1 MKVLSTVSSVQGAVR
16 AFRKRLEEVAT
27 SSAQME
33 WGFPNGERAVYLT
46 YTLDTRSGQIQVGLP
61 SSWGTRIP
69 HLIRS
74 VKDQGPPSPDVEI
87 NIPPELDRKIA
98 GAYAQSGAETWL
110 CHRGDF
116 TSFRGRISKEK
127 SLAHFTKWLQE
138 VDDSGKATVMIPV
151 VAISSA
157 TFADDLGAFVVAVA
171 KLKELHKQNPVAE
184 PSDFSGNNA
193 DWSKGREYEGIK
205 SAEQSQK
212 SISYEYLHGPICN
225 RLEDQLNA
233 CTVNGRLKFG
243 RNDHVDAALVDP
255 MNVAAFLFE
264 VKTAAL
270 PSNQIYS
277 AVGQLYYYRHLYG
290 CSSSRMFVVLPE
302 LCRSSQTEQF
312 LAELGMGVLYECSD
326 GFIDSSG
333 KALEDIVRGEKAI

>member
-1 MKVLSTVSSVQGAVR
+1 MKVLSTVKSVQGAVR
-16 AFRKRLEEVAT
+16 AFRRRLEEEAT

-33 WGFPNGERAVYLT
+33 WGFPNGERADYLT
-46 YTLDTRSGQIQVGLP
+46 YTLDTRSGPIQIGLP

-74 VKDQGPPSPDVEI
+74 VKDQGTPSPDVEI

-98 GAYAQSGAETWL
+98 GAYAQSGSETWL

-127 SLAHFTKWLQE
+127 SLAHFSKWLQK
-138 VDDSGKATVMIPV
+138 VNDGGKTTELIPV

-171 KLKELHKQNPVAE
+171 KLKEAHKKNPGAE
-184 PSDFSGNNA
+184 PSNFSGNNA
-193 DWSKGREYEGIK
+193 DWSKGREYEGTK
-205 SAEQSQK
+205 SVDRLQK
-212 SISYEYLHGPICN
+212 SINYEYLHGPICN
-225 RLEDQLNA
+225 RLEDHLNA
-233 CTVNGRLKFG
+233 CTVNGQLKFG

-255 MNVAAFLFE
+255 MKVAAFLFE
-264 VKTAAL
+264 VKTSAL

-302 LCRSSQTEQF
+302 SSKSSQTEQF
-312 LAELGMGVLYECSD
+312 LSELGMGVLYECSD

-333 KALEDIVRGEKAI
+333 KALEEIVRGWKAI